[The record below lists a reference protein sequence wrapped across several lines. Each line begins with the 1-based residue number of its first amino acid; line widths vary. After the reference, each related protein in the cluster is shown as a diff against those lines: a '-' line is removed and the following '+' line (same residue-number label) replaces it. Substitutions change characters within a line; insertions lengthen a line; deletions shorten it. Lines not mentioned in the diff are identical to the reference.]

1 MSIPNPVTPDEEAV
15 IEGVILKNPRIRGWV
30 AGAGA
35 LVGTG
40 LSATTVAFASLSHGM
55 PPWLVAANAVFTF
68 VVVPAFG
75 VWKANIR

>member
-1 MSIPNPVTPDEEAV
+1 MSDPQITPAEADV
-15 IEGVILKNPRIRGWV
+15 IEGVILKNPKVRNLV

-40 LSATTVAFASLSHGM
+40 LSATTVAYSSLAHTM
-55 PPWLVAANAVFTF
+55 PSWLIAANAVFTF

-75 VWKANIR
+75 IWKANIK

>member
-1 MSIPNPVTPDEEAV
+1 MSDASPVTPDEAAV
-15 IEGVILKNPRIRGWV
+15 IEGVILKNPKVRNIV

-40 LSATTVAFASLSHGM
+40 LSATTVGYASLAHTM
-55 PPWLVAANAVFTF
+55 PPWLVAANAIFTF

-75 VWKANIR
+75 IWKANIK